1 MDKAQLLPSFPPHLQ
16 GCMIRDLGFSV
27 GQPSSCL
34 PSFST
39 MTPFGQDSGLELMGL
54 PGGWLVLCLSMFVL
68 KNSMSRILGTLP
80 GKTHVLGWI
89 S

>member
-1 MDKAQLLPSFPPHLQ
+1 MA
-16 GCMIRDLGFSV
+16 RDLGFSV
-27 GQPSSCL
+27 GQPSPCL
-34 PSFST
+34 PTFAT
-39 MTPFGQDSGLELMGL
+39 MTPFGQDAGFELMDL

-89 S
+89 F